1 VSTLAGLVQ
10 LGDLDLLAHELERS
24 DSRQRLRKLGFSLDG
39 IPRLA
44 AVREKVARAIDP
56 RWVTA
61 YERARHRYGRGIAAV
76 RERVC
81 LGCFVTLPTSAA
93 RPSGESAGGE
103 VTGAPGMCASC
114 ARVLYWS

>member
-10 LGDLDLLAHELERS
+10 LGDLDLLAHELEGS
-24 DSRQRLRKLGFSLDG
+24 SSRQRLRKLGFSLDG

-56 RWVTA
+56 RWMTA

-93 RPSGESAGGE
+93 RPSGETEGGE
-103 VTGAPGMCASC
+103 VIGTPGVCASC